1 MKLTP
6 NKQIELLNVW
16 KNNPFKEF
24 SISEIIRE
32 SGKNT
37 KTWAF
42 NTLKFFVKN
51 KILISN
57 RKGNLDIYSIN
68 LNNPIAVQL
77 LQYLEAQEN
86 LNFKELELISELI
99 EKIPIKN
106 YCLIVFG
113 SYANNKNTKSSDID
127 ICLLIENKDT
137 EKKIKPYFNEVKL
150 NYPIKIDE
158 HYIIFEDFVKMLN
171 REEENL
177 GKEIFRK
184 HKTFYNADIYFQLI
198 KEAYKNGF
206 RQ

>member
-1 MKLTP
+1 MKLIP

-37 KTWAF
+37 KTWVF

-68 LNNPIAVQL
+68 LNNPIRVQL

-86 LNFKELELISELI
+86 ISFPQLELISELI
-99 EKIPIKN
+99 DKIPIKN

-113 SYANNKNTKSSDID
+113 SYANNKYTKSSDID

-158 HYIIFEDFVKMLN
+158 HYITFEDFVKMLN

-184 HKTFYNADIYFQLI
+184 HKTFYNADIYYQLI
-198 KEAYKNGF
+198 KEAYTNGF